1 MVMDILKQ
9 QLSTLLANLSVF
21 YQSEQILKNIKSQI
35 ESLENVIDES
45 LYFKYVYDYE
55 KLYNEYKELEK
66 TTDEILQNSGKISDV
81 INKVSNFNLT
91 IDYFKSLGDDYSIV
105 ERYAKVIPDTISRLD
120 IFRENLE
127 TLQVAILNQSGAYI
141 LKKQTSKLEYALG
154 IGLGTIAIYFL
165 YKILKQNLGAK

>member
-1 MVMDILKQ
+1 MITDILKQ

-21 YQSEQILKNIKSQI
+21 YSSEQILKNIKSQI
-35 ESLENVIDES
+35 NSLENKIDES

-66 TTDEILQNSGKISDV
+66 TTNEIIENSGKISDV

-91 IDYFKSLGDDYSIV
+91 IDYFKSLGDDYSII
-105 ERYAKVIPDTISRLD
+105 ERYSQIIPDTISKLD

-127 TLQVAILNQSGAYI
+127 ILQVAILNQSGSYI
-141 LKKQTSKLEYALG
+141 LKKQTSKLEYILG
-154 IGLGTIAIYFL
+154 IGFGGVLIYVI
-165 YKILKQNLGAK
+165 YKYLFKEVIGK

>member
-35 ESLENVIDES
+35 ESLEDVVDEGI
-45 LYFKYVYDYE
+45 YFKYVYDYE

-66 TTDEILQNSGKISDV
+66 TTNEILENSGKISDI

-91 IDYFKSLGDDYSIV
+91 IDYFKTLGDDYSII
-105 ERYAKVIPDTISRLD
+105 ERYSKLIPDTISRLD

-127 TLQVAILNQSGAYI
+127 ILQVAILNQSGAYI
-141 LKKQTSKLEYALG
+141 LKKQTSTLEYVLG
-154 IGLGTIAIYFL
+154 IGLGGAFIVVL
-165 YKILKQNLGAK
+165 YKMLKEVLGAK